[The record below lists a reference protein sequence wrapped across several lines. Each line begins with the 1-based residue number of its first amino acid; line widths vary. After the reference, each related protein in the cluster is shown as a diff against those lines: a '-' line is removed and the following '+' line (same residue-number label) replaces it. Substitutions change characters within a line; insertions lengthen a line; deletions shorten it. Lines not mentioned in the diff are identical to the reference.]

1 MALGTQKSIWRMK
14 EGMDRRAMDGAPSL
28 EGRGDRGA
36 TAAHRP
42 QGWGAERGI
51 WPDAHSLSLRGNQ
64 GPAGAQA

>member
-1 MALGTQKSIWRMK
+1 MK

-51 WPDAHSLSLRGNQ
+51 WPDAHSLSHSLSLRGNQ